1 VRWLRDS
8 VIKGLIIEGR
18 GGIAPARVHSHS
30 ILGPVTPGLPDLLLP
45 SARIIV
51 PVPGDHW
58 EPALFLIE
66 RYSPPAI
73 RAVWTDQH
81 RLELWLRIEILACEA
96 WATLGRI
103 PASALP
109 KIRKG
114 TFDVEKIA
122 EVEAR
127 VGHDVIAFLTVLNE
141 SIGQPEARYVHLG
154 MTSQDLNDTSMAVQ
168 LVESSRIIARDLA
181 TVREAAAVLAVRH
194 RRTLMAGRT
203 HGVVAEPITFG
214 FKVAGWVAELDRAQ
228 DRLARAEVEVAVGR
242 VSGAVGTHA
251 TVDPKV
257 EEHVCQELGLV
268 PDDVSTQVVAR
279 DRHASFMSA
288 LALVA
293 GTLERIATEVRH
305 LQRSEVGEA
314 FEPFGKEQ
322 KGSSAMPHKRNPVLT
337 ERVCGLAR
345 VVRGHLVTA
354 LENTALW
361 HERDISHSSAERII
375 LPDACAVVD
384 YMALEMAKVLS
395 GLDVRPERMLRNLHF
410 GGGVVFSQRVLLALV
425 DSGMSRE
432 DAYLVVQKAA
442 MRAMEED
449 GAGFRDLLEKDGEV
463 MTRIGSKL
471 NEVFDPWAGLEHT
484 DLAYERLGLA
494 VKSK

>member
-1 VRWLRDS
+1 
-8 VIKGLIIEGR
+8 
-18 GGIAPARVHSHS
+18 
-30 ILGPVTPGLPDLLLP
+30 
-45 SARIIV
+45 
-51 PVPGDHW
+51 
-58 EPALFLIE
+58 LIE

-73 RAVWTDQH
+73 RAVWSDQH

-103 PASALP
+103 PPSALL

-127 VGHDVIAFLTVLNE
+127 VGHDVVAFLTVLNE
-141 SIGQPEARYVHLG
+141 SIGQPEARYVHMG
-154 MTSQDLNDTSMAVQ
+154 MTSQDLNDTATAVQ
-168 LVESSRIIARDLA
+168 LVESARLIAGDLA
-181 TVREAAAVLAVRH
+181 TVREAAAELAIRH

-228 DRLARAEVEVAVGR
+228 ERLARALEEIAVGR
-242 VSGAVGTHA
+242 VSGAVGTRA

-257 EEHVCQELGLV
+257 EEYVCGELGLR
-268 PDDVSTQVVAR
+268 PDPVSTQVVAR

-293 GTLERIATEVRH
+293 GTLERIATEIRH

-345 VVRGHLVTA
+345 VVRGQLVTA

-375 LPDACAVVD
+375 FPDACALVD
-384 YMALEMAKVLS
+384 YMSQEMARVLR
-395 GLDVRPERMLRNLHF
+395 GLEVRPDRMLRNLDI

-432 DAYLVVQKAA
+432 DAYLIVQKAA
-442 MRAMEED
+442 MRAMEGDD
-449 GAGFRDLLEKDGEV
+449 GGFRKLLEKDKDV
-463 MTRIGSKL
+463 MSRIGSKL
-471 NEVFDPWAGLEHT
+471 DEVFDPWAGLEHT
-484 DLAYERLGLA
+484 DLAYERLGLG
-494 VKSK
+494 VKAK

>member
-1 VRWLRDS
+1 M
-8 VIKGLIIEGR
+8 
-18 GGIAPARVHSHS
+18 
-30 ILGPVTPGLPDLLLP
+30 
-45 SARIIV
+45 
-51 PVPGDHW
+51 
-58 EPALFLIE
+58 IE

-73 RAVWTDQH
+73 RAVWSDQH
-81 RLELWLRIEILACEA
+81 RFELWLRIEILACEA

-103 PASALP
+103 PPSALP
-109 KIRKG
+109 KIRKAS
-114 TFDVEKIA
+114 FDADRIA
-122 EVEAR
+122 EVEAK
-127 VGHDVIAFLTVLNE
+127 VGHDVVAFLTVVNE

-154 MTSQDLNDTSMAVQ
+154 MTSQDLNDTATAVQ
-168 LVESSRIIARDLA
+168 LRDSARLIIADLA
-181 TVREAAAVLAVRH
+181 TVRDAAAVLAVSH

-203 HGVVAEPITFG
+203 HGVVAEPTTFG

-228 DRLARAEVEVAVGR
+228 ARLERAAEEIAVGR

-251 TVDPKV
+251 TIDPKV
-257 EEHVCQELGLV
+257 EEHVCKELGLT
-268 PDDVSTQVVAR
+268 PDIVSTQVVAR

-293 GTLERIATEVRH
+293 GTLERIATEIRH

-375 LPDACAVVD
+375 FPDACATVD
-384 YMALEMAKVLS
+384 YMAQEMAKVLR
-395 GLDVRPERMLRNLHF
+395 GLEVRPERMLRNLQLA
-410 GGGVVFSQRVLLALV
+410 GGVVFSQRVLLALV
-425 DSGMSRE
+425 DSGVSRE
-432 DAYLVVQKAA
+432 DAYLVVQRSA
-442 MRAMEED
+442 MQAMAED
-449 GAGFRDLLEKDGEV
+449 GPGFRSILEKDNEV
-463 MTRIGSKL
+463 MSRIGERME
-471 NEVFDPWAGLEHT
+471 EVFDPWSGLEHT
-484 DLAYERLGLA
+484 DLAYERLGLG
-494 VKSK
+494 VKTK

>member
-1 VRWLRDS
+1 M
-8 VIKGLIIEGR
+8 
-18 GGIAPARVHSHS
+18 
-30 ILGPVTPGLPDLLLP
+30 P
-45 SARIIV
+45 SPI
-51 PVPGDHW
+51 DHW

-73 RAVWTDQH
+73 RAVWSDQH

-96 WATLGRI
+96 WAGLGRI
-103 PASALP
+103 PTSALP

-114 TFDVEKIA
+114 TFDAEKIA

-141 SIGQPEARYVHLG
+141 SIGQPEARYVHMG
-154 MTSQDLNDTSMAVQ
+154 MTSQDLNDTATAVQ
-168 LVESSRIIARDLA
+168 LVESARIIAGDLA
-181 TVREAAAVLAVRH
+181 SVREAAAELAIRH

-228 DRLARAEVEVAVGR
+228 ERLAHSAEEIAVGR

-251 TVDPKV
+251 TIDPKV
-257 EEHVCQELGLV
+257 EEHVCAELGLR
-268 PDDVSTQVVAR
+268 PDPVSTQVVAR

-293 GTLERIATEVRH
+293 GTLERIATEIRH

-345 VVRGHLVTA
+345 VVRGQLVTA

-375 LPDACAVVD
+375 FPDACALVD
-384 YMALEMAKVLS
+384 YMSQEMAKVLR
-395 GLDVRPERMLRNLHF
+395 GLEVRTDRMLRNLDI

-425 DSGMSRE
+425 ESGMSRE
-432 DAYLVVQKAA
+432 DAYLIVQRAA
-442 MRAMEED
+442 MQAMD
-449 GAGFRDLLEKDGEV
+449 GDDGGFRKLLEKDKDV
-463 MTRIGSKL
+463 MSRIGSKL
-471 NEVFDPWAGLEHT
+471 DEVFDPWAGLEHT
-484 DLAYERLGLA
+484 DLAYEKLGLGRA
-494 VKSK
+494 LRA

>member
-1 VRWLRDS
+1 
-8 VIKGLIIEGR
+8 
-18 GGIAPARVHSHS
+18 
-30 ILGPVTPGLPDLLLP
+30 
-45 SARIIV
+45 
-51 PVPGDHW
+51 
-58 EPALFLIE
+58 LIE

-73 RAVWTDQH
+73 RAVWSDQH
-81 RLELWLRIEILACEA
+81 RLELWLRIEVLACEA
-96 WATLGRI
+96 WATLGRV

-114 TFDVEKIA
+114 TFDAEKIA
-122 EVEAR
+122 EVESR

-141 SIGQPEARYVHLG
+141 SIGQPEARYVHIG
-154 MTSQDLNDTSMAVQ
+154 MTSQDLNDTATAVQ
-168 LVESSRIIARDLA
+168 LVESARLIAGDLA
-181 TVREAAAVLAVRH
+181 SVREAAAELAIKH

-228 DRLARAEVEVAVGR
+228 DRLTRAADEVAVGR

-251 TVDPKV
+251 TIDPKV
-257 EEHVCQELGLV
+257 EEYVCAELGLR
-268 PDDVSTQVVAR
+268 PDSVSTQVVAR

-293 GTLERIATEVRH
+293 GTLERIATEIRH
-305 LQRSEVGEA
+305 LMRTEVGEA

-354 LENTALW
+354 LENTPLW

-375 LPDACAVVD
+375 FPDACALVD
-384 YMALEMAKVLS
+384 YMSQEMAKVLR
-395 GLDVRPERMLRNLHF
+395 GLEVRPARMLQNLDV
-410 GGGVVFSQRVLLALV
+410 GGGLVFSQRVLLALV

-432 DAYLVVQKAA
+432 DAYLIVQKAA
-442 MRAMEED
+442 MRAMD
-449 GAGFRDLLEKDGEV
+449 GDEAGFRTLLEKDVEV
-463 MTRIGSKL
+463 MSRIGSKL
-471 NEVFDPWAGLEHT
+471 DEVFDPWAGLEHT
-484 DLAYERLGLA
+484 DLAYDRLGLGRA
-494 VKSK
+494 LRA

>member
-1 VRWLRDS
+1 
-8 VIKGLIIEGR
+8 
-18 GGIAPARVHSHS
+18 
-30 ILGPVTPGLPDLLLP
+30 
-45 SARIIV
+45 
-51 PVPGDHW
+51 
-58 EPALFLIE
+58 LIE

-73 RAVWTDQH
+73 RAVWSDQH
-81 RLELWLRIEILACEA
+81 RLELWLRIEILACEV

-114 TFDVEKIA
+114 TFDAEKIA
-122 EVEAR
+122 DVEAR

-141 SIGQPEARYVHLG
+141 SIGQPEARYVHIG
-154 MTSQDLNDTSMAVQ
+154 MTSQDLNDTATAVQ
-168 LVESSRIIARDLA
+168 LVESARLIAGDLA
-181 TVREAAAVLAVRH
+181 SVREAAAELAIRH

-228 DRLARAEVEVAVGR
+228 DRLARAADEVAVGR

-251 TVDPKV
+251 TIDPKV
-257 EEHVCQELGLV
+257 EEYVCAELGLR
-268 PDDVSTQVVAR
+268 PDSVSTQVVAR
-279 DRHASFMSA
+279 DRHASFISA

-293 GTLERIATEVRH
+293 GTLERIATEIRH
-305 LQRSEVGEA
+305 LQRTEIGEA

-375 LPDACAVVD
+375 FPDACAVVD
-384 YMALEMAKVLS
+384 YMSQEMAKVLR
-395 GLDVRPERMLRNLHF
+395 GLEVRPERMLRNLDV

-432 DAYLVVQKAA
+432 DAYLIVQKAA
-442 MRAMEED
+442 MLAMD
-449 GAGFRDLLEKDGEV
+449 GDEAGFRKLLEKDTEV
-463 MTRIGSKL
+463 MSRIGTKL
-471 NEVFDPWAGLEHT
+471 DDAFDPWAGLEHT
-484 DLAYERLGLA
+484 DLAYDRLGLGM
-494 VKSK
+494 KTK

>member
-1 VRWLRDS
+1 
-8 VIKGLIIEGR
+8 
-18 GGIAPARVHSHS
+18 
-30 ILGPVTPGLPDLLLP
+30 
-45 SARIIV
+45 
-51 PVPGDHW
+51 
-58 EPALFLIE
+58 
-66 RYSPPAI
+66 
-73 RAVWTDQH
+73 VWSDQH
-81 RLELWLRIEILACEA
+81 RFELWLRIEILACEA

-103 PASALP
+103 PESALP
-109 KIRKG
+109 KIRKA
-114 TFDVEKIA
+114 TFDAAKIDA
-122 EVEAR
+122 LEER

-154 MTSQDLNDTSMAVQ
+154 MTSQDLNDTALAVQ
-168 LVESSRIIARDLA
+168 LGESARVISADLA
-181 TVREAAAVLAVRH
+181 QVREAAAELAVRH

-214 FKVAGWVAELDRAQ
+214 FKVAGWVAELDRAS
-228 DRLARAEVEVAVGR
+228 DRLNRATEEVAVGR

-257 EEHVCQELGLV
+257 EEHVCKELGLR
-268 PDDVSTQVVAR
+268 PDTVSTQVVAR

-288 LALVA
+288 LASVA
-293 GTLERIATEVRH
+293 GTLERIATEIRL
-305 LQRSEVGEA
+305 LQQSELGEV

-375 LPDACAVVD
+375 FPDACAVVD
-384 YMALEMAKVLS
+384 YMALEMAKVLT
-395 GLDVRPERMLRNLHF
+395 GLDVRPERMLRNLQF

-425 DSGMSRE
+425 DNGMSRE

-442 MRAMEED
+442 MQALDED
-449 GAGFRDLLEKDGEV
+449 GPGFRSLLEKNAEV
-463 MTRIGSKL
+463 MKRVGARMDEIF
-471 NEVFDPWAGLEHT
+471 NPWTGLGHT
-484 DLAYERLGLA
+484 DLAFDRLGLGA
-494 VKSK
+494 RTK

>member
-1 VRWLRDS
+1 M
-8 VIKGLIIEGR
+8 
-18 GGIAPARVHSHS
+18 
-30 ILGPVTPGLPDLLLP
+30 
-45 SARIIV
+45 
-51 PVPGDHW
+51 
-58 EPALFLIE
+58 IE

-73 RAVWTDQH
+73 RAVWSDQH
-81 RLELWLRIEILACEA
+81 RLELWLRIEVLACEA

-114 TFDVEKIA
+114 TFDAEKIA

-141 SIGQPEARYVHLG
+141 SIGQPEARYVHIG
-154 MTSQDLNDTSMAVQ
+154 MTSQDLNDTASAVQ
-168 LVESSRIIARDLA
+168 LVESAHIIANDLA
-181 TVREAAAVLAVRH
+181 SVREAAADLAIRH

-228 DRLARAEVEVAVGR
+228 ERLARAADEVAVGR

-257 EEHVCQELGLV
+257 EEHVCRELGLR

-293 GTLERIATEVRH
+293 GTLERIATEIRH

-345 VVRGHLVTA
+345 VVRGQLVTA

-375 LPDACAVVD
+375 FPDACSLVD
-384 YMALEMAKVLS
+384 YMSQEMAKVLR
-395 GLDVRPERMLRNLHF
+395 GLEVRPDRMLRNLDI

-432 DAYLVVQKAA
+432 DAYLIVQKAA
-442 MRAMEED
+442 MRAMD
-449 GAGFRDLLEKDGEV
+449 GDETGFRKLLEQDSEV
-463 MTRIGSKL
+463 MSRVGSKL
-471 NEVFDPWAGLEHT
+471 DEVFDPWAGLEHA
-484 DLAYERLGLA
+484 DLAYERLGLG
-494 VKSK
+494 VKAK